1 MSIRMGVTGMVLA
14 TLALAL
20 APVAAHA
27 DALKTGRAFLAT
39 REKLLKQG
47 WQPVSPPADAD
58 REPIGVEGVL
68 IRAGIAEVESC
79 AMDRAVCLFNYR
91 RGDQCLQVMTS
102 GEVLGAMTVVRWEFR
117 CVEANDR

>member
-1 MSIRMGVTGMVLA
+1 MKVVLA
-14 TLALAL
+14 AMAMAM
-20 APVAAHA
+20 APVTAHA

-39 REKLLKQG
+39 RAQLLKEG
-47 WQPVSPPADAD
+47 WQPVSPSADAD

-102 GEVLGAMTVVRWEFR
+102 GEVLAAMTVVRWEFR
-117 CVEANDR
+117 CVEADDR